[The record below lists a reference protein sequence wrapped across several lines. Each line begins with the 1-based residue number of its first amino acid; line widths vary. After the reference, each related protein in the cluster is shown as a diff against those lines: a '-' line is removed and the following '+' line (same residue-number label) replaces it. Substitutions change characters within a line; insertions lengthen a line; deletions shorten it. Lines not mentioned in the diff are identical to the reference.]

1 VRRVESLERR
11 SRVSSS
17 VTAGNGS
24 VPSFG
29 GTAALAFLALSSLL
43 VREPAR
49 LRCVSWFHP
58 SAPNEPLLI
67 SFNDGAFDTVAP
79 VAAHI
84 PAGGV
89 ASMSFML
96 AVRILLDV
104 VEASVDVLL
113 RCAFVGES
121 VGALGLR
128 MSSGC
133 GNRSSER
140 AIGVFCVKYASAKYL

>member
-1 VRRVESLERR
+1 M
-11 SRVSSS
+11 
-17 VTAGNGS
+17 
-24 VPSFG
+24 
-29 GTAALAFLALSSLL
+29 
-43 VREPAR
+43 
-49 LRCVSWFHP
+49 
-58 SAPNEPLLI
+58 

-113 RCAFVGES
+113 RCAFVGDPI
-121 VGALGLR
+121 GALGLR

-133 GNRSSER
+133 GKGT
-140 AIGVFCVKYASAKYL
+140 GVDAVCEDDIA